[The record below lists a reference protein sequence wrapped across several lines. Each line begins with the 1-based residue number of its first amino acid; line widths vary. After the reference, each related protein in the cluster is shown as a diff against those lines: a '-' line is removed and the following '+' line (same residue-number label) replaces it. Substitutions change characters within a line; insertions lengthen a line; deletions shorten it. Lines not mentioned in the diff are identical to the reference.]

1 MNRIV
6 KLALHILMILL
17 ITTQVHTS
25 VKNMEVSG
33 RMLHKKDKDKDDD
46 DKHNILK
53 QSRQANNT
61 SPSWTLSNY
70 ERLSYDRDP

>member
-46 DKHNILK
+46 KHNILK

-61 SPSWTLSNY
+61 SPSWTISSS